1 MILEQFYKLMQGQLN
16 YGSSEFV
23 NTQGTKVTETNQF
36 TGYMLTFRY
45 LGKVSK
51 SVTSGGVVF
60 GTSDE
65 APTYNDY
72 FLKGDI
78 ITTISGSG
86 VVTLSEDENGCEWS
100 VVHTL
105 TNTGESDI
113 TIKEVGYIASYSK
126 YAMIERTV
134 LDSPLTI
141 PADGVG
147 QVTYTIRM
155 NYPTA

>member
-1 MILEQFYKLMQGQLN
+1 MILEQFYKLLRGQLN
-16 YGSSEFV
+16 YESSEFV
-23 NTQGTKVTETNQF
+23 NTQGTKVTENNSYI
-36 TGYMLTFRY
+36 GYMLSFRY
-45 LGKVSK
+45 LGTVSK
-51 SVTSGGVVF
+51 SVTTSGVVF
-60 GTSDE
+60 GMSDE

-105 TNTGESDI
+105 VNTGENDI
-113 TIKEVGYIASYSK
+113 TIKEVGYIGGYSK
-126 YAMIERTV
+126 YAMLERTV
-134 LDSPLTI
+134 LDSPVTI
-141 PADGVG
+141 PPGGVG

-155 NYPTA
+155 NYPT